1 MADRLIQ
8 IWPQII
14 SIINFWNSLPRSKQ
28 PSSKSY
34 LNVKKSCADPLY
46 PAKLKFFSFFAS
58 MLEPYLHLYQ
68 TDKPM
73 LPYMCDDL
81 TKLIT
86 NVLSLIVKESVIS
99 SCKTGLDLKKI
110 DLDSVENLL
119 KTKEINV
126 GFAAA
131 EVLNELKKKDIVTNQ
146 EIKDFKKEVYKFVKA
161 TLKKIF
167 ERSPIGSVVVRNSNI
182 FNPIVMANTTE
193 VLRSQFKVLLTHFI
207 KLKIMPASDG
217 DKSMSQFS
225 DFIGHELKLNDDKFR
240 NFDRNKVRL
249 DDFFF
254 NIIGVQKY
262 DKFAFIIKVI
272 LTVSHGQAAIERG
285 FSLNKTILD
294 VNMKKESIVARKIIR
309 DHMLTNSIQPHTI
322 DINNA
327 MIVSFKAARQKYQ
340 LYLEEIASKEKE
352 KETNNRKAIIISEI
366 NEVQLKH
373 DEIAKTCIMLD
384 EEFIASVRDA
394 EEKNDMLLEVKAN
407 AMKRR
412 CEEKKVEIKELEKAL
427 AILQE
432 KRKKL

>member
-1 MADRLIQ
+1 MLI
-8 IWPQII
+8 
-14 SIINFWNSLPRSKQ
+14 
-28 PSSKSY
+28 
-34 LNVKKSCADPLY
+34 

-58 MLEPYLHLYQ
+58 MLEPYLRLYQ

-73 LPYMCDDL
+73 LPYMCGDL

-99 SCKTGLDLKKI
+99 SCKTGLHLKKI

-146 EIKDFKKEVYKFVKA
+146 EIKDFKKKVYKFVKA

-207 KLKIMPASDG
+207 KLKVMPASDI

-225 DFIGHELKLNDDKFR
+225 DFIGHQLKLNDKFR

-254 NIIGVQKY
+254 NLIGVQKY
-262 DKFAFIIKVI
+262 YKFAFIIKVI
-272 LTVSHGQAAIERG
+272 LTISHGQAAIERR

-309 DHMLTNSIQPHTI
+309 DHMLNNSIQPHTI
-322 DINNA
+322 DINNT

-340 LYLEEIASKEKE
+340 LYLEEIASKE

-373 DEIAKTCIMLD
+373 DEIAKTCMMLD
-384 EEFIASVRDA
+384 EEFVASVRDA
-394 EEKNDMLLEVKAN
+394 EENNDMLLVVKAN

-427 AILQE
+427 AILPE

>member
-1 MADRLIQ
+1 
-8 IWPQII
+8 
-14 SIINFWNSLPRSKQ
+14 
-28 PSSKSY
+28 
-34 LNVKKSCADPLY
+34 
-46 PAKLKFFSFFAS
+46 
-58 MLEPYLHLYQ
+58 MLEPYLRLYQ

-86 NVLSLIVKESVIS
+86 NVLSLIVKESAIS
-99 SCKTGLDLKKI
+99 SCKTGLDLKNI

-126 GFAAA
+126 GFAAV

-146 EIKDFKKEVYKFVKA
+146 EIKDIKKEVYKFVKA

-193 VLRSQFKVLLTHFI
+193 VFRSQFKVLLTHFI

-217 DKSMSQFS
+217 DKSMPQFS

-249 DDFFF
+249 DDFFL

-285 FSLNKTILD
+285 FGVNKTILD
-294 VNMKKESIVARKIIR
+294 VNMKKESIVARKIMR
-309 DHMLTNSIQPHTI
+309 DHMLTSSIQLHTI

-340 LYLEEIASKEKE
+340 LYLEETASKKKE

-373 DEIAKTCIMLD
+373 DEIAKTC
-384 EEFIASVRDA
+384 
-394 EEKNDMLLEVKAN
+394 
-407 AMKRR
+407 
-412 CEEKKVEIKELEKAL
+412 
-427 AILQE
+427 
-432 KRKKL
+432 